1 MKHLLITLLGLL
13 LIAPASFAQKIEEL
27 DFSSVWTSV
36 NSDQIVG
43 IIGDDYRRIQVHFI
57 SVIKDVD
64 HPREYFVH
72 GKTMV
77 HNNVCDF
84 QGKIIINELVPD
96 MIPDFEGRNAFIVKA
111 SYRFFEDPAQFHV
124 GFFDGLLVSYV
135 MLDEKGKVQ
144 YNDIL
149 MAADGFNNNLFIG
162 TWSEYNTSTS
172 KKCNW
177 GDYRIPQ
184 SGDLDIGAG
193 EFSPNPKYDR
203 KGWVNFNSDASVKK
217 DRNWWE

>member
-96 MIPDFEGRNAFIVKA
+96 MIPDFEGGMHLSLKQVIAFLKIQL
-111 SYRFFEDPAQFHV
+111 SF
-124 GFFDGLLVSYV
+124 
-135 MLDEKGKVQ
+135 
-144 YNDIL
+144 
-149 MAADGFNNNLFIG
+149 
-162 TWSEYNTSTS
+162 T
-172 KKCNW
+172 
-177 GDYRIPQ
+177 
-184 SGDLDIGAG
+184 
-193 EFSPNPKYDR
+193 
-203 KGWVNFNSDASVKK
+203 
-217 DRNWWE
+217 